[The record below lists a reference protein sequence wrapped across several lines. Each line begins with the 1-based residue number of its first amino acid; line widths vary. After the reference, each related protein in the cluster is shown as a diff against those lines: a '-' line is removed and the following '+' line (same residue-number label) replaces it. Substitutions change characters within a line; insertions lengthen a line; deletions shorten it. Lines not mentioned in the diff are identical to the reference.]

1 MDKIVLGIEALH
13 VNMKKITGIE
23 RYVFLVLEALNSYC
37 FAYKKIKKIIIFTTN
52 EFDVYL
58 YDNLNIEFRVSDID
72 TFTENVN
79 LIKPDLLH
87 CTFIPPELN
96 ISVPVVYTLH
106 DVGRYLYPEYMDQA
120 LMREHIYK
128 LDQLL
133 KANKCT
139 ILTVSEASK
148 LQIKNVLQIND
159 DINFCAP
166 LYPNENFCIRVS
178 HMEEDLPY
186 LSKLKLSNFILVVG
200 CFIPTKNVISIIN
213 AYKKCLND
221 KKIPGNTELVIVGKV
236 GWDVEVE
243 EISQKTNGIRRLTD
257 VSDDELLQLYKGC
270 NLFVSASLIEGFG
283 LPLIEAAYLKAPIIC
298 SKIPPYCEILPSLGH
313 FFSPLSI
320 DEIADGMY
328 NFFGKNTDYTKDI
341 SKFSA
346 ENMGRLLLKCYE
358 DSLSVLKK

>member
-1 MDKIVLGIEALH
+1 MNKIVLGIEALH

-23 RYVFLVLEALNSYC
+23 RYVLLVLEALNSYC
-37 FAYKKIKKIIIFTTN
+37 FAYEKIKKIIIFASD
-52 EFDVYL
+52 EFDVHL
-58 YDNLNIEFRVSDID
+58 YDNLNIEFRVSNIHI
-72 TFTENVN
+72 FTENVN
-79 LIKPDLLH
+79 LVQPDLLH
-87 CTFIPPELN
+87 CTFVPPELD

-139 ILTVSEASK
+139 ILTVSESSK
-148 LQIKNVLQIND
+148 LQIQKVLKIND
-159 DINFCAP
+159 DISFCAP
-166 LYPNENFCIRVS
+166 LYPNENFCVRVS
-178 HMEEDLPY
+178 NMDEDLPY
-186 LSKLKLSNFILVVG
+186 LLKLKLSNFILVVG
-200 CFIPTKNVISIIN
+200 CFIPTKNVISIIH
-213 AYKKCLND
+213 AYKKCMSGR
-221 KKIPGNTELVIVGKV
+221 KIPDNTELVIVGRV
-236 GWDVEVE
+236 GWDTEVE
-243 EISQKTNGIRRLTD
+243 EISQKTNGVRRLTD

-270 NLFVSASLIEGFG
+270 KLFVSASLIEGFG

-328 NFFGKNTDYTKDI
+328 NFFGQNIDYTKDI
-341 SKFSA
+341 SKFCA
-346 ENMGRLLLKCYE
+346 ENMGRLLLNCYD
-358 DSLSVLKK
+358 DSLSILKM